1 MAHINGWMSI
11 PDPYANAVFAR
22 AGWDSVTLDAQ
33 HGLYDDRSISA
44 CLQALAAAAPRRIV
58 RVRQNDAA
66 LIGRALD
73 ASADGIIV
81 PLVNSAADAR
91 RVAEAC
97 YYPPRGARSFGP
109 GLAALRAGAQPYME
123 VAQHIEVL
131 AMVETSAALEAVAE
145 IVSVP
150 GITGV
155 YVGPNDLALS
165 LGHGAG
171 SDREEPA
178 LLDAYRTI
186 IEAARAAGKI
196 AGIYCVKADY
206 AVRMAE
212 LGFAFVTAGT
222 DTGCLSLA
230 ASAAVAK
237 LRQE

>member
-1 MAHINGWMSI
+1 MPQINGWMSI
-11 PDPYANAVFAR
+11 PNPYANAIFAR

-33 HGLYDDRSISA
+33 HGLYDDRSLSLS
-44 CLQALAAAAPRRIV
+44 LQALSASSPRRLV
-58 RVRQNDAA
+58 RVRQNDPA

-81 PLVNSAADAR
+81 PLVNSEADAR

-109 GLAALRAGAQPYME
+109 GLAALRAGAEPYMQ
-123 VAQHIEVL
+123 VAQTIEVL
-131 AMVETSAALEAVAE
+131 AMVETRAALACVSD

-171 SDREEPA
+171 SDREEPE

-186 IEAARAAGKI
+186 IAASRAAGKI
-196 AGIYCVKADY
+196 AGVYCTNADY
-206 AVRMAE
+206 AARMAT
-212 LGFAFVTAGT
+212 LGFTLVTAGT
-222 DTGCLSLA
+222 DTGCLSDA
-230 ASAAVAK
+230 AEATVSK
-237 LRQE
+237 LRLA